1 MKNINEFFFI
11 FLFFLTINFS
21 LSTKVISKESWLL
34 DKNLSSIEF
43 ELPVLFANNVQGK
56 FEEINGIIEI
66 DLANKENNK
75 AIFSVK
81 INSINMNYKKY
92 KNLLL
97 SDIFFDSYNFP
108 VALVDTKKFSYKNEN
123 EFSLEVE
130 LTIKGKTEIVPLD
143 IEIIHLANELIQIK
157 TDLDFSRTLFNIG
170 TGKWKSTAIL
180 KDKGVI
186 KTNLFLFKQE

>member
-1 MKNINEFFFI
+1 MNFFFI

-43 ELPVLFANNVQGK
+43 ELPVLFANNVRGK

-123 EFSLEVE
+123 KFSLEVE

>member
-1 MKNINEFFFI
+1 MNFFFI
-11 FLFFLTINFS
+11 FLFFLTINIS

-66 DLANKENNK
+66 DLANKANNK

-81 INSINMNYKKY
+81 INSKNMNYKKY
-92 KNLLL
+92 KEILL

-108 VALVDTKKFSYKNEN
+108 VALVDTKKFSY
-123 EFSLEVE
+123 
-130 LTIKGKTEIVPLD
+130 
-143 IEIIHLANELIQIK
+143 
-157 TDLDFSRTLFNIG
+157 
-170 TGKWKSTAIL
+170 
-180 KDKGVI
+180 
-186 KTNLFLFKQE
+186 

>member
-1 MKNINEFFFI
+1 MNFFFI

-43 ELPVLFANNVQGK
+43 ELPVLFANNVKGK

-66 DLANKENNK
+66 DLKNKENNK

-92 KNLLL
+92 KDILL

-123 EFSLEVE
+123 EFSLDVE

>member
-1 MKNINEFFFI
+1 MNFFFI
-11 FLFFLTINFS
+11 FLFFLTINFP

-34 DKNLSSIEF
+34 DKNLSSLEF

-81 INSINMNYKKY
+81 INSIDMNYKKY

-108 VALVDTKKFSYKNEN
+108 IALVDTKKFSYKNEN

-180 KDKGVI
+180 RDKGVI
-186 KTNLFLFKQE
+186 KTNLFLFKKE

>member
-1 MKNINEFFFI
+1 MNFFFI

-123 EFSLEVE
+123 VFSLEVE

>member
-1 MKNINEFFFI
+1 MNFFFI

-56 FEEINGIIEI
+56 FEDINGIIEI

-186 KTNLFLFKQE
+186 KTNLFLFKQD

>member
-1 MKNINEFFFI
+1 MNFFFI

-56 FEEINGIIEI
+56 FEEINGIVEI

>member
-1 MKNINEFFFI
+1 MNFFFI

-66 DLANKENNK
+66 DLANKKNNK

-157 TDLDFSRTLFNIG
+157 TNLDFSRTLFNIG

>member
-1 MKNINEFFFI
+1 MNFFFI
-11 FLFFLTINFS
+11 FLFFLIINFS

-157 TDLDFSRTLFNIG
+157 TDLNFSRTLFNIG

>member
-1 MKNINEFFFI
+1 MNFFFI

-157 TDLDFSRTLFNIG
+157 TDLDFSRTLLNIG

>member
-1 MKNINEFFFI
+1 MNFFFI

-186 KTNLFLFKQE
+186 KTNLFLFKQD

>member
-1 MKNINEFFFI
+1 MNFFFI
-11 FLFFLTINFS
+11 LLFFLFINLS
-21 LSTKVISKESWLL
+21 ISTKVISKESWLL

-43 ELPVLFANNVQGK
+43 ELPVLFANNVKGK

-66 DLANKENNK
+66 DLKNKENNK

-123 EFSLEVE
+123 EFSLDVE

>member
-1 MKNINEFFFI
+1 MNFFFI

-66 DLANKENNK
+66 DLANKKNNK

-108 VALVDTKKFSYKNEN
+108 VALVDTKKFSYKNQN

>member
-1 MKNINEFFFI
+1 MNFFFI
-11 FLFFLTINFS
+11 FLFFLIINFS
-21 LSTKVISKESWLL
+21 FSTTVISKESWLL

-170 TGKWKSTAIL
+170 TGKWQSTAIL

>member
-1 MKNINEFFFI
+1 MNFFFI

-21 LSTKVISKESWLL
+21 LSTKVFSKESWLL

-43 ELPVLFANNVQGK
+43 ELPVLFANNVRGK

-130 LTIKGKTEIVPLD
+130 LTMKGKTEIVPLD

>member
-1 MKNINEFFFI
+1 MNFFFI

-97 SDIFFDSYNFP
+97 SDIFLDNYNFP

>member
-1 MKNINEFFFI
+1 MNFFFI

-21 LSTKVISKESWLL
+21 ISTKVISKESWLL

-123 EFSLEVE
+123 KFSLEVE

>member
-1 MKNINEFFFI
+1 MNFFFI
-11 FLFFLTINFS
+11 FLFFLTINIS

>member
-1 MKNINEFFFI
+1 MNFFFI

-66 DLANKENNK
+66 DLANKKNNK

>member
-1 MKNINEFFFI
+1 MNFFFI

-56 FEEINGIIEI
+56 FEEINGVIEI
-66 DLANKENNK
+66 DLTNKENNK

>member
-1 MKNINEFFFI
+1 MNFFFI

-21 LSTKVISKESWLL
+21 ISTKVISKESWLL

-108 VALVDTKKFSYKNEN
+108 IALVDTKKFSYKNEN

>member
-1 MKNINEFFFI
+1 MNFFFI

-123 EFSLEVE
+123 EFSLEAE

>member
-1 MKNINEFFFI
+1 MNFFFI
-11 FLFFLTINFS
+11 LLFFLTINFS

-66 DLANKENNK
+66 DLANKKNNK

>member
-1 MKNINEFFFI
+1 MNFFFI
-11 FLFFLTINFS
+11 LLFFLTINFS

-123 EFSLEVE
+123 EFSLEAE

>member
-1 MKNINEFFFI
+1 MNFFFI
-11 FLFFLTINFS
+11 FLFFLTINLS

>member
-1 MKNINEFFFI
+1 MNFFFI

-21 LSTKVISKESWLL
+21 ISTKVISKESWLL

>member
-1 MKNINEFFFI
+1 MNFFFI
-11 FLFFLTINFS
+11 FLFFLIINFS
-21 LSTKVISKESWLL
+21 LSTKVFSKESWLL

>member
-1 MKNINEFFFI
+1 MNFFFI

-143 IEIIHLANELIQIK
+143 IEIKQLANELIQIK

>member
-1 MKNINEFFFI
+1 MNFVFI

>member
-1 MKNINEFFFI
+1 MNFFFI

-21 LSTKVISKESWLL
+21 ISTKVISKESWLL

-66 DLANKENNK
+66 DLASKENNK

>member
-1 MKNINEFFFI
+1 MNFFFI

-123 EFSLEVE
+123 KFSLEVE

-157 TDLDFSRTLFNIG
+157 TELDFSRTLFNIG

>member
-1 MKNINEFFFI
+1 MNFFFI
-11 FLFFLTINFS
+11 FLFFLAINFS

-157 TDLDFSRTLFNIG
+157 TDLNFSRTLFNIG

>member
-1 MKNINEFFFI
+1 MNFFFI

-81 INSINMNYKKY
+81 INSVNMNYKKY

>member
-1 MKNINEFFFI
+1 MNFFFI

-81 INSINMNYKKY
+81 INSINMNYKKH

-123 EFSLEVE
+123 KFSLEVE
-130 LTIKGKTEIVPLD
+130 LTIKNKTEIVPLD

>member
-1 MKNINEFFFI
+1 MNFFFI
-11 FLFFLTINFS
+11 FLFFLIINFS
-21 LSTKVISKESWLL
+21 LSTKVFSKESWLL

-66 DLANKENNK
+66 DLANKKNNK

>member
-1 MKNINEFFFI
+1 MACNKYFWGEACASFLHKYKSSKHCYEEGEKRKEFKLKLICCVDTDWGNINSVTGYHFFGHHGFFFEDENK
-11 FLFFLTINFS
+11 NFYQ
-21 LSTKVISKESWLL
+21 T
-34 DKNLSSIEF
+34 N
-43 ELPVLFANNVQGK
+43 
-56 FEEINGIIEI
+56 
-66 DLANKENNK
+66 
-75 AIFSVK
+75 SVGF
-81 INSINMNYKKY
+81 YE
-92 KNLLL
+92 
-97 SDIFFDSYNFP
+97 
-108 VALVDTKKFSYKNEN
+108 FSYKNEN

>member
-1 MKNINEFFFI
+1 MNFFFI

-186 KTNLFLFKQE
+186 KTNLFLFKKE

>member
-1 MKNINEFFFI
+1 MNFFFI

-66 DLANKENNK
+66 DLANKKNNK

-186 KTNLFLFKQE
+186 KTNLF